1 MLSMLILYFIIF
13 LVFYLFSS
21 KSINDYS
28 EESDTDKEGT
38 MTSEDDPNRLWC
50 ICRKPHN
57 NR

>member
-1 MLSMLILYFIIF
+1 MTSYLIYINFS
-13 LVFYLFSS
+13 SS

-28 EESDTDKEGT
+28 EESDTDREGN

-50 ICRKPHN
+50 VCRKPHN